1 MLVQEVAASLNLV
14 LLTNRTLLTRAEAAA
29 GLGLETYLCVIMY
42 KCLVFI
48 KLIFVQ
54 GYCKGSF
61 L

>member
-14 LLTNRTLLTRAEAAA
+14 LLTNRTLLTRADAA

-54 GYCKGSF
+54 G
-61 L
+61 